1 MNKNFVINNKE
12 IDEYFSID
20 IDGYEG
26 PLHLLLELSKKHK
39 IDLKK
44 IAILELADQYL
55 DYISDKKKL
64 KIEVA
69 ADYLLM
75 ASWLAFLKSK
85 LFLPIEEFDDENAE
99 YLAELLS
106 IRLKN
111 LEKIRV
117 FSEKIS
123 FFDSLNR
130 DFFGRG
136 EQEKFSEKV
145 KIKYTANLIDILNAF
160 AKVNQSEVKKPLKI
174 NLEKHFKIDDILEK
188 IKKIIVKNNDW
199 FDFND
204 FVCDLIDEENKN
216 YKSAL
221 SCSFV
226 ASLEL
231 ARSGLLDINQDTNF
245 SEIYIK
251 GKYNE

>member
-85 LFLPIEEFDDENAE
+85 LFLPIEEFDDENVE

-117 FSEKIS
+117 FSGKIS
-123 FFDSLNR
+123 
-130 DFFGRG
+130 
-136 EQEKFSEKV
+136 
-145 KIKYTANLIDILNAF
+145 
-160 AKVNQSEVKKPLKI
+160 
-174 NLEKHFKIDDILEK
+174 
-188 IKKIIVKNNDW
+188 
-199 FDFND
+199 
-204 FVCDLIDEENKN
+204 
-216 YKSAL
+216 
-221 SCSFV
+221 
-226 ASLEL
+226 
-231 ARSGLLDINQDTNF
+231 
-245 SEIYIK
+245 
-251 GKYNE
+251 

>member
-85 LFLPIEEFDDENAE
+85 LFLPIEEFDDENVE

-117 FSEKIS
+117 FSGKIS

-231 ARSGLLDINQDTNF
+231 AKCGLLDINQDTNF

>member
-1 MNKNFVINNKE
+1 MNKNVI
-12 IDEYFSID
+12 ISDEELDDSFSID

-44 IAILELADQYL
+44 IAILELAEQYF

-64 KIEVA
+64 KIEIA

-85 LFLPIEEFDDENAE
+85 LFLPIEDLDEDDVEK
-99 YLAELLS
+99 LTELLS
-106 IRLKN
+106 LKLKN
-111 LEKIRV
+111 LEKIKD
-117 FSEKIS
+117 FSKKINLL
-123 FFDSLNR
+123 DSLNK

-136 EQEKFSEKV
+136 EPETISNNI
-145 KIKYTANLIDILNAF
+145 KIKYSANLIDILASF
-160 AKVNQSEVKKPLKI
+160 SKINQYETKKPLKI
-174 NLEKHFKIDDILEK
+174 DIKKHFKIEEILLK
-188 IKKIIVKNNDW
+188 IKNLILNKKDWLNFTDIVN
-199 FDFND
+199 
-204 FVCDLIDEENKN
+204 DLILKENKN
-216 YKSAL
+216 VKSAI

-231 ARSGLLDINQDTNF
+231 AKSGFLEINQESNF

-251 GKYNE
+251 ENEK

>member
-1 MNKNFVINNKE
+1 MNKNVI
-12 IDEYFSID
+12 ISDEELDDSFSID

-44 IAILELADQYL
+44 IAILELAEQYF

-64 KIEVA
+64 KIEIA

-85 LFLPIEEFDDENAE
+85 LFLPIEDLDEDDVDK
-99 YLAELLS
+99 LTELLS
-106 IRLKN
+106 LKLKN
-111 LEKIRV
+111 LEKIKD
-117 FSEKIS
+117 FSKKINLL
-123 FFDSLNR
+123 DSLNK

-136 EQEKFSEKV
+136 EPEAISNKI
-145 KIKYTANLIDILNAF
+145 KIKYSANLIDILAAF
-160 AKVNQSEVKKPLKI
+160 SKINQYETKKPLKI
-174 NLEKHFKIDDILEK
+174 NIKKHFKIEEILLK
-188 IKKIIVKNNDW
+188 IKNLILNKKDWLNFTDIVN
-199 FDFND
+199 
-204 FVCDLIDEENKN
+204 DLILKENKN
-216 YKSAL
+216 VKSAI

-231 ARSGLLDINQDTNF
+231 AKSGFLEINQESNF

-251 GKYNE
+251 ENEK